1 METQER
7 KHTIMEKSL
16 THRQYRRKITLAV
29 TAAAVASVL
38 ILLFFAYRFLS
49 YLPPSEDNT
58 VTIAGK
64 VADVYVEVESE
75 TSSYRMVVALE
86 NGEKL
91 SFVHHNG
98 RYRKLVESI
107 GYDEDELGARLV
119 GREVEICRL
128 ERYPWIV
135 RLSAGDTVIDYT
147 EETRASCIEGMAG
160 SVLLALL
167 VLSLL
172 IAPTVVYVRKLR
184 EAEKLRAQK
193 EKRNTKRR
201 ST

>member
-1 METQER
+1 MKTDLTQTSYR
-7 KHTIMEKSL
+7 KRIAL
-16 THRQYRRKITLAV
+16 TV

-49 YLPPSEDNT
+49 YLPPREDNT
-58 VTIAGK
+58 AVVAGK

-75 TSSYRMVVALE
+75 TSSHRMVVALE

-98 RYRKLVESI
+98 RYRQLVESI
-107 GYDEDELGARLV
+107 GYDEDELGALLV

-135 RLSAGDTVIDYT
+135 RLSAGDLVIDYT
-147 EETRASCIEGMAG
+147 EEARAGCIEGMAG
-160 SVLLALL
+160 AVLLALL
-167 VLSLL
+167 VLVFPV
-172 IAPTVVYVRKLR
+172 APTVVYVRKLRRQYR

-193 EKRNTKRR
+193 EKRNTKSRTVQ